1 MLFPLTVRRPT
12 PESNDAHRSRHR
24 RLPASNPGLSL
35 GSGSWGEHQ
44 RSVDEYR
51 RLQPYDWLKVR
62 VMKINLA
69 SLQMHDYGVP
79 NFVPAYRVLFT
90 DKGAPT
96 KAESMCRGSREA
108 ICKKGKS
115 TDIPAI
121 LEARLSG

>member
-1 MLFPLTVRRPT
+1 MMLIAALIGACRPQT
-12 PESNDAHRSRHR
+12 PVCLWAAEA
-24 RLPASNPGLSL
+24 G
-35 GSGSWGEHQ
+35 
-44 RSVDEYR
+44 VDEYR